1 MGEGINKDAPVNRT
15 KKTMRIATPFNAFH
29 TLLVL
34 ALFFSS
40 ISVYSVSSIAI
51 FNKPSRMAVELK
63 YNGQLKDPRVAAD
76 TEPSNAR
83 KNTE

>member
-15 KKTMRIATPFNAFH
+15 KKTMRIAAPFNAFH

-34 ALFFSS
+34 VLFFNGV
-40 ISVYSVSSIAI
+40 SVYSVSSIAI

-63 YNGQLKDPRVAAD
+63 YNGRQTSQRPKSCSRYR
-76 TEPSNAR
+76 TQ
-83 KNTE
+83 